1 MDKKRNINRMIKI
14 MIIGIIILMIAIFSL
29 NIYVVNSTKNE
40 IVKEENVSNIEGV
53 DCILILGAGIW
64 GDKPSPMLEDRL
76 KEGITLYKQGT
87 TKKIIMS
94 GDHSRE
100 DYDEVKIMKE
110 YAESEGVPSEDIFMD
125 HAGFSSYDSVYR
137 AKEIFGVQKMII
149 VTQRYHLYRSL
160 YIAKKLGIASDKVIE
175 ALAEIKVPGRSEMVP
190 NKKEIP
196 IMIDYAHSPESL
208 QNILSAVKSYT
219 RGRVISVFGCGGD
232 RDKGKRPL
240 MGEISGKIAD
250 FTFITTD
257 NPRTEEP
264 EEIVKE
270 IEEGMKK
277 TNGKYKVVVD
287 RKEAIKEAIE
297 MANKLDIIVLAGKGH
312 EPYQEINGTKYPFD
326 ERIIVKEIIG

>member
-76 KEGITLYKQGT
+76 KEGITLYKKGT

-137 AKEIFGVQKMII
+137 AKEIFGVQNMII
-149 VTQRYHLYRSL
+149 VTQKYHLYRSL
-160 YIAKKLGIASDKVIE
+160 YIAKKLGIEAYGIE
-175 ALAEIKVPGRSEMVP
+175 SNLRIYPGQVFREIREILA
-190 NKKEIP
+190 
-196 IMIDYAHSPESL
+196 
-208 QNILSAVKSYT
+208 
-219 RGRVISVFGCGGD
+219 
-232 RDKGKRPL
+232 RDKDYFKCIMKPEASI
-240 MGEISGKIAD
+240 MGEKIS
-250 FTFITTD
+250 
-257 NPRTEEP
+257 
-264 EEIVKE
+264 
-270 IEEGMKK
+270 
-277 TNGKYKVVVD
+277 
-287 RKEAIKEAIE
+287 
-297 MANKLDIIVLAGKGH
+297 LDG
-312 EPYQEINGTKYPFD
+312 
-326 ERIIVKEIIG
+326 R

>member
-1 MDKKRNINRMIKI
+1 MIKI

-29 NIYVVNSTKNE
+29 NIYVVNNTKNE

-76 KEGITLYKQGT
+76 KEGIVLYKQGT

-149 VTQRYHLYRSL
+149 VTQKYHLYRSL
-160 YIAKKLGIASDKVIE
+160 YIAKKLGIEAYGIE
-175 ALAEIKVPGRSEMVP
+175 SNLRTYPGQVFREIREILA
-190 NKKEIP
+190 
-196 IMIDYAHSPESL
+196 
-208 QNILSAVKSYT
+208 
-219 RGRVISVFGCGGD
+219 
-232 RDKGKRPL
+232 RDKDYFKCIMKPEASI
-240 MGEISGKIAD
+240 MGEKISLDGSGD
-250 FTFITTD
+250 IT
-257 NPRTEEP
+257 N
-264 EEIVKE
+264 
-270 IEEGMKK
+270 
-277 TNGKYKVVVD
+277 N
-287 RKEAIKEAIE
+287 
-297 MANKLDIIVLAGKGH
+297 
-312 EPYQEINGTKYPFD
+312 
-326 ERIIVKEIIG
+326 

>member
-76 KEGITLYKQGT
+76 KEGITLYKKGT

-137 AKEIFGVQKMII
+137 AKEIFGVQNMII
-149 VTQRYHLYRSL
+149 VTQKYHLYRSL
-160 YIAKKLGIASDKVIE
+160 YIAKKLGIEAYGIE
-175 ALAEIKVPGRSEMVP
+175 SNLRIYPGQVFREIREILA
-190 NKKEIP
+190 
-196 IMIDYAHSPESL
+196 
-208 QNILSAVKSYT
+208 
-219 RGRVISVFGCGGD
+219 
-232 RDKGKRPL
+232 RDKDYFKCIIKPEASI
-240 MGEISGKIAD
+240 MGEKISLDGSGD
-250 FTFITTD
+250 ITND
-257 NPRTEEP
+257 
-264 EEIVKE
+264 
-270 IEEGMKK
+270 
-277 TNGKYKVVVD
+277 
-287 RKEAIKEAIE
+287 
-297 MANKLDIIVLAGKGH
+297 
-312 EPYQEINGTKYPFD
+312 
-326 ERIIVKEIIG
+326 

>member
-14 MIIGIIILMIAIFSL
+14 MIICIIILMIAIFSL

-76 KEGITLYKQGT
+76 KEGITLYKKGT

-149 VTQRYHLYRSL
+149 VTQKYHLYRSL
-160 YIAKKLGIASDKVIE
+160 YIAKKLGIEVYGIE
-175 ALAEIKVPGRSEMVP
+175 SNLRIYPGQVFREIREILA
-190 NKKEIP
+190 
-196 IMIDYAHSPESL
+196 
-208 QNILSAVKSYT
+208 
-219 RGRVISVFGCGGD
+219 
-232 RDKGKRPL
+232 RDKDYFKCIMKPEASI
-240 MGEISGKIAD
+240 MGEKISLDGSGD
-250 FTFITTD
+250 ITND
-257 NPRTEEP
+257 
-264 EEIVKE
+264 
-270 IEEGMKK
+270 
-277 TNGKYKVVVD
+277 
-287 RKEAIKEAIE
+287 
-297 MANKLDIIVLAGKGH
+297 
-312 EPYQEINGTKYPFD
+312 
-326 ERIIVKEIIG
+326 

>member
-1 MDKKRNINRMIKI
+1 MDKKRKINRMIKI

-76 KEGITLYKQGT
+76 KEGIVLYKQGT

-160 YIAKKLGIASDKVIE
+160 YIAKKLGIEAYGIE
-175 ALAEIKVPGRSEMVP
+175 SNLRTYPGQVFREIREILA
-190 NKKEIP
+190 
-196 IMIDYAHSPESL
+196 
-208 QNILSAVKSYT
+208 
-219 RGRVISVFGCGGD
+219 
-232 RDKGKRPL
+232 RDKDYFKCIMKPEASI
-240 MGEISGKIAD
+240 MGEKISLDGSGD
-250 FTFITTD
+250 IT
-257 NPRTEEP
+257 N
-264 EEIVKE
+264 
-270 IEEGMKK
+270 
-277 TNGKYKVVVD
+277 N
-287 RKEAIKEAIE
+287 
-297 MANKLDIIVLAGKGH
+297 
-312 EPYQEINGTKYPFD
+312 
-326 ERIIVKEIIG
+326 